1 MKSKEEIQELAKE
14 VADLEMKIQNSS
26 KDKYI
31 QSYMHRIENIMGEL
45 DIEESLELNDA
56 VLELL
61 GNC

>member
-1 MKSKEEIQELAKE
+1 MKSKEELQELAKE
-14 VADLEMKIQNSS
+14 VADLEMKIQNSI

-31 QSYMHRIENIMGEL
+31 QSYMRRIENIMGKL

>member
-1 MKSKEEIQELAKE
+1 MKSKKELQELAKE

-31 QSYMHRIENIMGEL
+31 QSYMRRIENIMGEL

>member
-1 MKSKEEIQELAKE
+1 MKSKKELQELAKE

-31 QSYMHRIENIMGEL
+31 QSYIRRIENIMGEL

>member
-31 QSYMHRIENIMGEL
+31 QSYMRRIENIMGEL

>member
-1 MKSKEEIQELAKE
+1 MKSKEELQELAKE

-31 QSYMHRIENIMGEL
+31 QSYMRRIENIMGKL

>member
-1 MKSKEEIQELAKE
+1 MKSKEELQELAKE

-31 QSYMHRIENIMGEL
+31 QSYMRRIENIMGEL